1 MYFER
6 EEDHRDDSFLIRPI
20 LKARPK
26 IRPFAEAVL
35 RIAAESGITGSEMRD
50 AFGMLEDMAERRAS
64 QAKVAALEIR
74 LPEDKK

>member
-1 MYFER
+1 M
-6 EEDHRDDSFLIRPI
+6 DDGFWVRPI
-20 LKARPK
+20 LKAKPR
-26 IRPFAEAVL
+26 IRPFLETVVK
-35 RIAAESGITGSEMRD
+35 AAEENGLTVADMRD

>member
-1 MYFER
+1 M
-6 EEDHRDDSFLIRPI
+6 DDSFLIRPI

-26 IRPFAEAVL
+26 IRPFAEDVL
-35 RIAAESGITGSEMRD
+35 RIAAESGITVSEMRD